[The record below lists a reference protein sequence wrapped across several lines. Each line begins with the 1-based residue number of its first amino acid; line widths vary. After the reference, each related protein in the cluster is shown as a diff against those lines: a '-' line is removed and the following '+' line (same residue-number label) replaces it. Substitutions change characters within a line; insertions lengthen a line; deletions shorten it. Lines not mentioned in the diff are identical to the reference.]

1 MANYHLIINEHEK
14 YAIVNA
20 LSYYH
25 EMHNSVFNEESDK
38 EQWRL
43 CYLEDKADLGGTD
56 GVDALATKVA
66 QLF

>member
-20 LSYYH
+20 LAYYH
-25 EMHNSVFNEESDK
+25 EMHNGTPCEESDK

-56 GVDALATKVA
+56 GVNALATKVA